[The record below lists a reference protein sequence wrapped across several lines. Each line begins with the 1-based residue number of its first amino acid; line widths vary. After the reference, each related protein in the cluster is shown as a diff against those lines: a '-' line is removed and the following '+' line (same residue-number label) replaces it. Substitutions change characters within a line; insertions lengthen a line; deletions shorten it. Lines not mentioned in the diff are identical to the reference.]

1 MSLCTF
7 AFLCLLLAK
16 IITRFPPE
24 YQSQKIRLM
33 NWNASEWIVLVHH
46 STFKSHSL
54 PPGFLG
60 PFSDMA
66 QCGGARGIKLQEIN
80 GDWLIGSSTCNN
92 AAGQQLIWC
101 HPGHYRSDVCSA
113 SKGPSL
119 QCRSSTVGWYWLN
132 TGCTR
137 RCTVAKTVG
146 NWALPTLHST
156 VLQLPQSYH
165 IVSDTIHI
173 SNIYISYLILESGR
187 CQHCTLL
194 LYHPPLSFCAQD

>member
-1 MSLCTF
+1 MNRSRASFNVQESFIADSLVL
-7 AFLCLLLAK
+7 FL
-16 IITRFPPE
+16 I
-24 YQSQKIRLM
+24 
-33 NWNASEWIVLVHH
+33 WH
-46 STFKSHSL
+46 S
-54 PPGFLG
+54 
-60 PFSDMA
+60 
-66 QCGGARGIKLQEIN
+66 GARGIKLQEIN

-92 AAGQQLIWC
+92 AAGRQLIWC

-173 SNIYISYLILESGR
+173 SNIYIISDIGKWALPTLHSSTVPPSSIILRSGLVR
-187 CQHCTLL
+187 EH
-194 LYHPPLSFCAQD
+194 FEV

>member
-1 MSLCTF
+1 MSSVGKDHHQISSRVSITKDKINELKCF
-7 AFLCLLLAK
+7 RMNRSRASFNVQESFIADSLVLFL
-16 IITRFPPE
+16 I
-24 YQSQKIRLM
+24 
-33 NWNASEWIVLVHH
+33 WH
-46 STFKSHSL
+46 S
-54 PPGFLG
+54 
-60 PFSDMA
+60 
-66 QCGGARGIKLQEIN
+66 GARGIKLQEIN

>member
-1 MSLCTF
+1 MSF
-7 AFLCLLLAK
+7 
-16 IITRFPPE
+16 IGITRLPPE
-24 YQSQKIRLM
+24 YQSQKILSKRLM

-60 PFSDMA
+60 LFLIWHS
-66 QCGGARGIKLQEIN
+66 GARGIKLQEIN

-92 AAGQQLIWC
+92 AAGRQLIWC

-173 SNIYISYLILESGR
+173 SNIYIS
-187 CQHCTLL
+187 
-194 LYHPPLSFCAQD
+194 